1 MFCAGIARSLDL
13 RNAVR
18 TKPTRRSGASSCWNA
33 LHLGDAL
40 YRCRYRETSFE
51 SLAIL
56 RRHGHRRHTAFLQL
70 S

>member
-40 YRCRYRETSFE
+40 YRGLAS
-51 SLAIL
+51 SLQQ
-56 RRHGHRRHTAFLQL
+56 GVTTNEKDQNE
-70 S
+70 